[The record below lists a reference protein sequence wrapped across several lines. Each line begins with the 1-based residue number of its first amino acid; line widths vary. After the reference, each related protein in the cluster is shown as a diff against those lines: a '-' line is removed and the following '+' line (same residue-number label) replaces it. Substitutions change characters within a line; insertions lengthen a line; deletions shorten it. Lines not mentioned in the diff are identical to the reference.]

1 MTKIVLSIEGCN
13 KNQVSLGE
21 VLMLLAYHNKI
32 ELKRVQELLIEKG
45 YITAERDN
53 LFQQNGWRVTRKGN
67 ELIDSVV
74 LDSDSSEKSDADI
87 LALAEKLKE
96 VFPAGRKDG
105 TSNYWAEG
113 KALIAKRLKA
123 FFKKY
128 GTDYTD
134 EQIVN
139 AARKYVESFN
149 GNYQFMRTLKYFIFK
164 DRDIAGEREYTS
176 DLLNYLENAGNEEI
190 LKDDWMSTT
199 V

>member
-1 MTKIVLSIEGCN
+1 MKIVLSTEGCN

-21 VLMLLAYHNKI
+21 MLMLLAHLNKI
-32 ELKRVQELLIEKG
+32 ELKEAHDLLIKKG

-53 LFQQNGWRVTRKGN
+53 MFQQNGWRVTRKGN

-74 LDSDSSEKSDADI
+74 LDSDKSEKSDADI
-87 LALAEKLKE
+87 LALAEQLKE

-134 EQIVN
+134 EQII
-139 AARKYVESFN
+139 AATKKYVESFN

-164 DRDIAGEREYTS
+164 DKDVAGEREYSS

-190 LKDDWMSTT
+190 LKDDWTSTT

>member
-1 MTKIVLSIEGCN
+1 MKIVLSRDGCS
-13 KNQVSLGE
+13 KNQISIGE
-21 VLMLLAYHNKI
+21 VLLLLAYYNKVD
-32 ELKRVQELLIEKG
+32 LKDAEENLIEKG
-45 YITAERDN
+45 YITAERNN
-53 LFQQNGWRVTRKGN
+53 LFQQVSWRVTRKGG
-67 ELIDSVV
+67 EILDSVV
-74 LDSDSSEKSDADI
+74 LDSEKTEKSDEDI
-87 LALAEKLKE
+87 LILAGRLKE
-96 VFPAGRKDG
+96 VFPIGKKEG

-139 AARKYVESFN
+139 ATRKYVESFN

-176 DLLNYLENAGNEEI
+176 DLLNYLENAGNEETF
-190 LKDDWMSTT
+190 KDDWTSTT

>member
-1 MTKIVLSIEGCN
+1 MKIVLSIEGCQ
-13 KNQVSLGE
+13 KNQVTLGE
-21 VLMLLAYHNKI
+21 VLMLLAHYNKI
-32 ELKRVQELLIEKG
+32 DLESSQNLLIEKG
-45 YITAERDN
+45 YITAERDS

-74 LDSDSSEKSDADI
+74 LDSEKSEKSDTEILI
-87 LALAEKLKE
+87 LAGRLKE

-128 GTDYTD
+128 GTEFTD
-134 EQIVN
+134 DQIVN
-139 AARKYVESFN
+139 AAKKYVESFN

-176 DLLNYLENAGNEEI
+176 DLLNYLENAGNEEV
-190 LKDDWMSTT
+190 LRDDWTSKIT
-199 V
+199 

>member
-1 MTKIVLSIEGCN
+1 MKRIILSIEGCS

-21 VLMLLAYHNKI
+21 MLMLLVYYNKI
-32 ELKRVQELLIEKG
+32 ELKKAQDLLIEKG
-45 YITAERDN
+45 YITAERDD
-53 LFQQNGWRVTRKGN
+53 LFQQNGWRVTRKGS

-74 LDSDSSEKSDADI
+74 IDSEDSEKSDNEI

-96 VFPAGRKDG
+96 IYPAGRKDG

-128 GTDYTD
+128 GTDYTN
-134 EQIVN
+134 EQIIT
-139 AARKYVESFN
+139 ATRKYVESFN

-164 DRDIAGEREYTS
+164 DKDVAGEREYSS
-176 DLLNYLENAGNEEI
+176 DLLNFLENAGNEEV

-199 V
+199 I

>member
-1 MTKIVLSIEGCN
+1 MTKIILSIEGCN

-21 VLMLLAYHNKI
+21 VLMLLAYRNKI
-32 ELKRVQELLIEKG
+32 ELKKVQELLIGKG
-45 YITAERDN
+45 YITAERNN

-74 LDSDSSEKSDADI
+74 LDSDSNEKCDADI
-87 LALAEKLKE
+87 LTLAEKLKE

-113 KALIAKRLKA
+113 KALIAKRLKT

-134 EQIVN
+134 EQIIN

-190 LKDDWMSTT
+190 LKDDWTSTT

>member
-1 MTKIVLSIEGCN
+1 MKRIILSIEGCS

-21 VLMLLAYHNKI
+21 MLMLLVYYNKI
-32 ELKRVQELLIEKG
+32 ELKKAQDLLIEKG
-45 YITAERDN
+45 YITAERDD
-53 LFQQNGWRVTRKGN
+53 LFQQKGWRVTRKGS

-74 LDSDSSEKSDADI
+74 IDSEDSEKSDNEI

-96 VFPAGRKDG
+96 VYPAGRKDG

-128 GTDYTD
+128 GTDYTN
-134 EQIVN
+134 EQIIT
-139 AARKYVESFN
+139 ATRKYVESFN

-164 DRDIAGEREYTS
+164 DKDVAGEREYSS
-176 DLLNYLENAGNEEI
+176 DLLNFLENAGNEEV

-199 V
+199 I